1 MAVDWWTVHIPTVK
15 KDANAVRRAISG
27 FVYENGNG
35 LGGVEIYKE
44 ATLTIP
50 KKLLAVTNSDGY
62 YKVMLDPGVDYT
74 LTPEK
79 THYQF
84 TPSSRTIPANDNNY
98 DNQNFLAQKLAIVII
113 NGNVKW
119 KNYSGDTTIPTNPLP
134 MVAMEAYAQDGSLF
148 SRVITGVDG
157 KYAINVPVGWSGWV
171 KPVRLGFDFIPEK
184 NPHFNMAQDQTKDYE
199 APGMLLNYRVTVSI
213 KDKNGNKLPLNEHV
227 RIDFRGIDHAAG
239 SHDYTYMDRSTGQAV
254 WDFHSGWIGEI
265 TPSNHQVEGPIL
277 YNFNPASTRMSAP
290 IMSDMTF
297 SFTATPQ

>member
-1 MAVDWWTVHIPTVK
+1 MVT
-15 KDANAVRRAISG
+15 ISG
-27 FVYENGNG
+27 
-35 LGGVEIYKE
+35 K
-44 ATLTIP
+44 
-50 KKLLAVTNSDGY
+50 VT
-62 YKVMLDPGVDYT
+62 
-74 LTPEK
+74 
-79 THYQF
+79 
-84 TPSSRTIPANDNNY
+84 
-98 DNQNFLAQKLAIVII
+98 
-113 NGNVKW
+113 W

-277 YNFNPASTRMSAP
+277 YNFNPASIRMSAP
-290 IMSDMTF
+290 IATDMTF